1 MKVLKQPEKRT
12 YERDAPLTQ
21 TVMDIIDNVRAN
33 GDQALIEYAA
43 KFDKMDIQSVK
54 VDAETV
60 KAAYDKVDAETIE
73 AIKFSAGQIRFF
85 AEKQRDCLK
94 DLDIPGKIPGL
105 EIGHRMVPVER
116 CGCYVPAG
124 RHPLP
129 SSALMGVITAKVAG
143 VQHVAACSPAFQ
155 GCGTI
160 HPAVLVAM
168 DIAGAD
174 EIYCMGGAQAIAA
187 FAYGTQTI
195 EKVDLIVGPG
205 NRFVT
210 EAKRQ
215 VLGDVGIDSL
225 AGPSEV
231 LIIADETAN
240 PTFIA
245 IDLLGQAEHDPN
257 AKPILVC
264 TSQTVIDEA
273 MKELD
278 RLLPTLETKDVAIQS
293 WRDNGAVYL
302 ADHIEEAIAI
312 SNDIAPEHLE
322 VQVANEREVAK
333 KLLHYGSMFV
343 GHYAPVAF
351 GDFVSGP
358 NHTLPTM
365 RTARYSNGVWVG
377 TFIKTPF
384 HQFVSKEGCANLAK
398 HCMRFAEVEGLQA
411 HRDSVRLRTEGES
424 AGRYT

>member
-1 MKVLKQPEKRT
+1 MKVLKQPAKKTYKR
-12 YERDAPLTQ
+12 DHNLTI
-21 TVMDIIDNVRAN
+21 TVMDIIDNVRRN

-43 KFDKMDIQSVK
+43 KFDKIDIKGVK
-54 VDAETV
+54 VSSDEV
-60 KAAYDKVDAETIE
+60 KAAYERVDTETIE
-73 AIKFSAGQIRFF
+73 AIKFSASQIRFF
-85 AEKQRDCLK
+85 AEKQRECLK
-94 DLDIPGKIPGL
+94 DLDIQSLIPGL

-129 SSALMGVITAKVAG
+129 SSALMGIIPAKVAG
-143 VQHVAACSPAFQ
+143 VRKVAACSPAFN
-155 GCGTI
+155 GFGTI

-174 EIYCMGGAQAIAA
+174 EIYCMGGAQAIAG

-195 EKVDLIVGPG
+195 DKVDLIVGPG

-210 EAKRQ
+210 EAKRL

-240 PTFIA
+240 PTFVA

-264 TSQTVIDEA
+264 TSERVIEDS
-273 MKELD
+273 MKELK
-278 RLLPTLETKDVAIQS
+278 RLLETLSTKEAAAQS
-293 WRDNGAVYL
+293 WEDNGAVYL
-302 ADHIEEAIAI
+302 ADSIDEAIAI
-312 SNDIAPEHLE
+312 SNDVAPEHLE
-322 VQVANEREVAK
+322 VQVANEREVSK

-384 HQFVSKEGCANLAK
+384 FQFVSKEGCANLAK

-411 HRDSVRLRTEGES
+411 HRDSVKLRIQDIK
-424 AGRYT
+424 A

>member
-1 MKVLKQPEKRT
+1 MKVLKQPEKKT
-12 YERDAPLTQ
+12 YERDAQLSR
-21 TVMDIIDNVRAN
+21 TVMDIIDHVRDT

-43 KFDKMDIQSVK
+43 KFDKVEMQAVR
-54 VDAETV
+54 VEPEAV
-60 KAAYDKVDAETIE
+60 KAAYSQVDPEMIDTIR
-73 AIKFSAGQIRFF
+73 FSAEQIRFF
-85 AEKQRDCLK
+85 AEKQRECLK
-94 DLDIPGKIPGL
+94 DLDIPSRVPGL
-105 EIGHRMVPVER
+105 EIGHRMIPVER

-143 VQHVAACSPAFQ
+143 VKQVAACSPAFH
-155 GCGTI
+155 GFGTI
-160 HPAVLVAM
+160 HPVVLVAM

-187 FAYGTQTI
+187 LAYGTQTI
-195 EKVDLIVGPG
+195 PKVDLIVGPG

-231 LIIADETAN
+231 LVLADETAN
-240 PTFIA
+240 PLYVA
-245 IDLLGQAEHDPN
+245 IDLLAQAEHDPN

-264 TSQTVIDEA
+264 TSQKVIDA
-273 MKELD
+273 SLKEVEK
-278 RLLPTLETKDVAIQS
+278 LLPTLETQEVAAQS
-293 WRDNGAVYL
+293 WKDNGAVYL
-302 ADHIEEAIAI
+302 ADSMAEAIAI
-312 SNDIAPEHLE
+312 TNEIAPEHLE
-322 VQVANEREVAK
+322 VQVREDQERDVAAQ
-333 KLLHYGSMFV
+333 LLHYGSMFV

-365 RTARYSNGVWVG
+365 HTARYSNGVWVG

-384 HQFVSKEGCANLAK
+384 HQFVSKEGCRNLAE
-398 HCMRFAEVEGLQA
+398 HCMRFAQVEGLQA
-411 HRDSVRLRTEGES
+411 HHDSVQLRLEE
-424 AGRYT
+424 

>member
-1 MKVLKQPEKRT
+1 MKILKQPEKKT
-12 YERDAPLTQ
+12 YERDSQLTKA
-21 TVMDIIDNVRAN
+21 VMDIIDNVRTN
-33 GDQALIEYAA
+33 GDRALIEYAA
-43 KFDKMDIQSVK
+43 KFDKMEIKSVK
-54 VDAETV
+54 VDPVTV
-60 KAAYDKVDAETIE
+60 KAAYDQVDPETIE
-73 AIKFSAGQIRFF
+73 AIRFSADQIRFF
-85 AEKQRDCLK
+85 AEKQRECLS
-94 DLDIPGKIPGL
+94 DLDIQSKVEGL
-105 EIGHRMVPVER
+105 EIGHRMIPVER

-143 VQHVAACSPAFQ
+143 VKQVVACSPAFH
-155 GCGTI
+155 GFGTI

-187 FAYGTQTI
+187 YAYGTETI
-195 EKVDLIVGPG
+195 KKVDLIVGPG

-231 LIIADETAN
+231 LVLADETAN
-240 PTFIA
+240 PTFVA

-264 TSQTVIDEA
+264 TDEGVVEKA

-278 RLLPTLETKDVAIQS
+278 RLLPTLETKDVAAQS
-293 WRDNGAVYL
+293 WRDNGAVYV
-302 ADHIEEAIAI
+302 ADSMDEAIDI
-312 SNDIAPEHLE
+312 TNDIAPEHLE
-322 VQVANEREVAK
+322 VQVKNEREVAK
-333 KLLHYGSMFV
+333 RLLHYGSMFV

-384 HQFVSKEGCANLAK
+384 HQFVSKEGCKNLAK
-398 HCMRFAEVEGLQA
+398 YCMRFAEVEGLQA
-411 HRDSVRLRTEGES
+411 HHNSVMLRLEEN
-424 AGRYT
+424 

>member
-1 MKVLKQPEKRT
+1 MKVLKQPEKKT
-12 YERDAPLTQ
+12 YERDSQLTK
-21 TVMDIIDNVRAN
+21 TVADIIDNVRTN
-33 GDQALIEYAA
+33 GDKALIEYAA
-43 KFDKMDIQSVK
+43 KFDHINMKTVRVSP
-54 VDAETV
+54 ETV
-60 KAAYDKVDAETIE
+60 KAAYDQVDPQTVE
-73 AIKFSAGQIRFF
+73 AIRFSAGQIRFF
-85 AEKQRDCLK
+85 AERQRECLK
-94 DLDIPGKIPGL
+94 DLDIPSLVAGL
-105 EIGHRMVPVER
+105 EVGHRMIPVER

-143 VQHVAACSPAFQ
+143 VKEVAACSPAFH
-155 GCGTI
+155 GFDSI

-187 FAYGTQTI
+187 FAYGTESI
-195 EKVDLIVGPG
+195 KKVDLIVGPG

-231 LIIADETAN
+231 LVLADETAN
-240 PTFIA
+240 PTFVA

-257 AKPILVC
+257 AKPVLVC
-264 TSQTVIDEA
+264 TSQEVIDKA
-273 MKELD
+273 MKELE
-278 RLLPTLETKDVAIQS
+278 RLLPTLETKDVASQS
-293 WRDNGAVYL
+293 WNDNGAIYL
-302 ADHIEEAIAI
+302 ADSIDEAVDIA
-312 SNDIAPEHLE
+312 NDIAPEHLE
-322 VQVANEREVAK
+322 VQVKNEREVAK

-384 HQFVSKEGCANLAK
+384 HQFVSKEGCRNLAGP
-398 HCMRFAEVEGLQA
+398 CMRFAEVEGLYA
-411 HRDSVRLRTEGES
+411 HRDSVKLRLEE
-424 AGRYT
+424 

>member
-1 MKVLKQPEKRT
+1 MKVLKQPAKKT
-12 YERDAPLTQ
+12 YERDHNLTI
-21 TVMDIIDNVRAN
+21 TVMDIIDNVRRN
-33 GDQALIEYAA
+33 GDQALIEYAT
-43 KFDKMDIQSVK
+43 KFDKINIKGVK
-54 VDAETV
+54 VSSDEV
-60 KAAYDKVDAETIE
+60 KAAYEQVDAETIE
-73 AIKFSAGQIRFF
+73 AIKFSASQIRFF
-85 AEKQRDCLK
+85 AEKQRECLK
-94 DLDIPGKIPGL
+94 DLDIQSLIPGL

-129 SSALMGVITAKVAG
+129 SSALMGVIPAKVAG
-143 VQHVAACSPAFQ
+143 VRKVAACSPAFK
-155 GCGTI
+155 GFGTI

-195 EKVDLIVGPG
+195 DKVDLIVGPG

-240 PTFIA
+240 PTFVA

-264 TSQTVIDEA
+264 TSEIVIEES
-273 MKELD
+273 MKELK
-278 RLLPTLETKDVAIQS
+278 RLLETLSTKEVAAQS
-293 WRDNGAVYL
+293 WKDNGSVYL
-302 ADHIEEAIAI
+302 ADSIDEAIAI
-312 SNDIAPEHLE
+312 SNDVAPEHLE
-322 VQVANEREVAK
+322 VQVANEREVSK

-384 HQFVSKEGCANLAK
+384 FQLVSKEGCANLAK

-411 HRDSVRLRTEGES
+411 HRDSVKLRIQDIK
-424 AGRYT
+424 A